1 MCWRRFR
8 TELFGLA
15 IILAVS
21 GCAGGE
27 SSPASTTPIVTPP
40 STFPPLPTTT
50 LPSTPTLLIVGD
62 FLTRDTEGL
71 GLADA
76 IASIGWQPTIDTAE
90 SRTISEGA
98 DLIDFAAST
107 GQLPALTFVSLGATD
122 ACSGA
127 GPIDVETDIR
137 RVAAHADAEHD
148 VVWVNLQMKDCMAR
162 ARAINET
169 LVRVAFENPHF
180 HVADW
185 ATDAP
190 SNLLEGD
197 GIHYKRAGSE
207 FRIDYYVSLVR
218 MYSSL

>member
-1 MCWRRFR
+1 MPSAPS
-8 TELFGLA
+8 LF
-15 IILAVS
+15 
-21 GCAGGE
+21 
-27 SSPASTTPIVTPP
+27 
-40 STFPPLPTTT
+40 
-50 LPSTPTLLIVGD
+50 IVGD

-76 IASIGWQPTIDTAE
+76 ITSIGWTPTIDTSE
-90 SRTISEGA
+90 NRTISEGA
-98 DLIDFAAST
+98 DLIDLVASS
-107 GQLPALTFVSLGATD
+107 GQLPRLTFVSLGATD
-122 ACSGA
+122 ACGGA
-127 GPIDVETDIR
+127 GPIDVEADVR
-137 RVAAHADAEHD
+137 RVSAHADAEHV

-180 HVADW
+180 RVADW

-190 SNLLEGD
+190 SNHLSGD

-218 MYSSL
+218 MHSSL

>member
-1 MCWRRFR
+1 
-8 TELFGLA
+8 LA
-15 IILAVS
+15 IIIAVT

-27 SSPASTTPIVTPP
+27 SSPASTAPIVTPP

-50 LPSTPTLLIVGD
+50 MPSAPSLLIVGD

-76 IASIGWQPTIDTAE
+76 ITSIGWTPTIDTSE
-90 SRTISEGA
+90 NRTIPEGA
-98 DLIDFAAST
+98 DLIDLVASS
-107 GQLPALTFVSLGATD
+107 GQLPRLTFVSLGATD
-122 ACSGA
+122 ACGGA
-127 GPIDVETDIR
+127 GPIDVEADVR
-137 RVAAHADAEHD
+137 RVSAHADAEHV

-190 SNLLEGD
+190 SNLLAGD